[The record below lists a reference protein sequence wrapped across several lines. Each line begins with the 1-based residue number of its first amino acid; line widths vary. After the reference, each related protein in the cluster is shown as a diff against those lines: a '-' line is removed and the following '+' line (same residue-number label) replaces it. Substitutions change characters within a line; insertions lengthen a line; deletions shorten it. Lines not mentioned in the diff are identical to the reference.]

1 MRMTILALF
10 FCTCVAAMCQS
21 MAPAPKASENSG
33 EDPQHT
39 KLKTDCNTTRPDFSM
54 LSSAT
59 LRGDRQSDVPAT
71 WQWNDGQVDSK
82 NPFHSLFAD
91 GQISLFAD
99 GQITSKNT
107 SPSSPSNSA
116 VQSCTLVA
124 QWGQPNFYEM
134 RFSRWPYAK
143 LEPIPTQWP
152 KVKLEPI
159 PTVWPRFEMVP
170 IMSRVSTEPTPRVP

>member
-10 FCTCVAAMCQS
+10 LGTCVAAMCQS
-21 MAPAPKASENSG
+21 MAPAPKASENEG
-33 EDPQHT
+33 ESSQHT
-39 KLKTDCNTTRPDFSM
+39 KLRTDCKTTTPDLSM

-71 WQWNDGQVDSK
+71 WQWNDGQIDFK
-82 NPFHSLFAD
+82 NPFHSLFA
-91 GQISLFAD
+91 GAH

-107 SPSSPSNSA
+107 FPSSPSNSA

-124 QWGQPNFYEM
+124 QWGQPNFYELL
-134 RFSRWPYAK
+134 FPQWPNAK
-143 LEPIPTQWP
+143 LEPIPSQWP
-152 KVKLEPI
+152 KANLEPI

-170 IMSRVSTEPTPRVP
+170 IMSRVRTTSTPRVP